1 MKIAFLVRALN
12 YGGAQ
17 SQLVILAQG
26 LKKRGHTIC
35 VIAFYNGIHARE
47 LSAAGINVHLLNK
60 RGRWDVIGLLW
71 RLTRL
76 IRAESPDILYGYL
89 ATCNLL
95 TGWLQFFFRHTKA
108 VWGIRVSDLNL
119 HYYDRLSRYL
129 AWLEIKLSGFAALVI
144 ANSEAGKRY
153 AISQGWKL
161 KIFVVIHNG
170 IEVNKFQPNIAA
182 RKKVRAEWNVTDDEL
197 LIGIVGRIDPI
208 KGHRIFLQAAA
219 QLIPV
224 LANVRFVCVGDA
236 VNQAYQK
243 ELLALTEALGLQQKV
258 IWAAARYDLPDVYN
272 GLDVLTNCSASEG
285 FSNVIGEA
293 MACGISCVV
302 TKVGDS
308 AEIVGDA
315 GIVIEANNP
324 AALVTGWLEWL
335 RRDRQA
341 MGRQARQRISEMFSV
356 QKMVDETEAVLLAL
370 T

>member
-95 TGWLQFFFRHTKA
+95 TGWLKFFPRHTKA

-119 HYYDRLSRYL
+119 HYYDWLARCL
-129 AWLEIKLSGFAALVI
+129 AWLEIKLSGLAALVI

-153 AISQGWKL
+153 AISQGWKS
-161 KIFVVIHNG
+161 KFFVVIHNG

-258 IWAAARYDLPDVYN
+258 IWAAARYDLPAVYN

-293 MACGISCVV
+293 MACGIPCVV
-302 TKVGDS
+302 TDVGDS
-308 AEIVGDA
+308 AEIVGDT
-315 GIVIEANNP
+315 GIVVEANNP
-324 AALVTGWLEWL
+324 TALMTGWLECL

-341 MGRQARQRISEMFSV
+341 MGRQAHQRISEMFSV